1 MYLKERWVYPRHVLL
16 QRLLRPMDT
25 NPPVCHV
32 TPISFNLFDYHDF
45 PEHDINPQEV
55 KADMPKSDT
64 SSIQTPIFEQHFV

>member
-1 MYLKERWVYPRHVLL
+1 
-16 QRLLRPMDT
+16 MDT
-25 NPPVCHV
+25 NPPVRHV

-45 PEHDINPQEV
+45 PEHDINPQAV